1 MDNYIAVV
9 FDSEDKASDALHQ
22 LWHLDAEGDIT
33 MHGAAV
39 VRRDSLGHMQVA
51 TKRTDPGVRTAIG
64 IGVGALIGALV
75 AGPAGAAAGA
85 KVGSAAGIGAAAGGA
100 VGLTADAVKSGEHEE
115 AADETS
121 LVLHPGQ
128 AAVIAE
134 VSEDWTAPVD
144 TAMTRLGGRVYRRG
158 KSDVRS
164 DSVWGPDYGYYLYP
178 YDYDPYWV

>member
-9 FDSEDKASDALHQ
+9 FNSEDNASDALHE
-22 LWHLDAEGDIT
+22 LWRMDAEGDIT
-33 MHGAAV
+33 VHGAAV
-39 VRRDSLGHMQVA
+39 VRRDSMGYMQVA
-51 TKRTDPGVRTAIG
+51 TKHTDPGVRTAIG
-64 IGVGALIGALV
+64 IGAGALIGALI

-115 AADETS
+115 AAYETA
-121 LVLHPGQ
+121 LVVKPGQ

-134 VSEDWTAPVD
+134 VSEDWTTPVD
-144 TAMTRLGGRVYRRG
+144 NAMTKLGGKVYRRQKG
-158 KSDVRS
+158 DVRD

-178 YDYDPYWV
+178 YDYDPYWN